1 MRFNWR
7 FVLGLSISAGF
18 IIYAVIHVDFA
29 QLIHVL
35 GSASYV
41 WTVPM
46 MISVI
51 LTMWIRAVRWQK
63 LVEPIQRLPVSTL
76 FSSVM
81 IGFMA
86 NNVLPARVG
95 EVIRAISLSQK
106 HKLSKSSI
114 IATVVAE
121 RAFDSLGLLTVFL
134 FTLLFVDYPAKLKE
148 VGAFIFVTSILLL
161 FFLYLLK
168 TRTDL
173 AVKLICRPVGFISI
187 VYAAKI
193 ESILRKFSVG
203 LTILTDP
210 VLILVVFLQSVFL
223 WAFTGIS
230 GYLIFIAFD
239 LYPVVW
245 AAYIVLFVTVLAV
258 TLPSSPGYI
267 GTFHGACVIAF
278 NLINSLGMFN
288 NEVSKSMALS
298 YSILLW
304 SCQFF
309 PVTLIGLLFLKKEH
323 LKLKDMDRTGL

>member
-29 QLIHVL
+29 QLIQVL
-35 GSASYV
+35 GGASYV
-41 WTVPM
+41 WTLPM
-46 MISVI
+46 MISVM

-106 HKLSKSSI
+106 HKLSRSSI

-134 FTLLFVDYPAKLKE
+134 FSLLFVDYPANLKE
-148 VGAFIFVTSILLL
+148 VGAFILLASILML

-173 AVKLICRPVGFISI
+173 AVKLICRPAAVFSVVI
-187 VYAAKI
+187 AAKI
-193 ESILRKFSVG
+193 ESVLRKFSVG

-210 VLILVVFLQSVFL
+210 LLILAVFLYSVLL

-288 NEVSKSMALS
+288 HEVSKSTALS

-309 PVTLIGLLFLKKEH
+309 PVTLVGLYYLKKEH
-323 LKLKDMDRTGL
+323 LKLKDMEKSGM